1 VNARPTSFET
11 TSSNDCIDMRVVK
24 IAYAGPCVNF
34 YEMRPVSGGRVPEF
48 TAGAHVDLHLPNRLV
63 RQYSIASDPEDR
75 SRYVF
80 GVKLDKS
87 GRGGSRI
94 VHEVCTAGAVIPVG
108 PPRCTFSLV
117 EDGKPA
123 IFMSGGIG
131 VTPFLSM
138 LARAGR
144 IGMDWRLHA
153 AVRTREDILLLSSAA
168 ELGERVVTHVDEEH
182 DGRPFDLAQ
191 IVRSAA
197 PDTHLYCCG
206 PSPMLDAFEQ
216 AASARNGQYNHVE
229 RFSSDT
235 PAAMVGGY
243 SVRLARSNRTI
254 EVRPGQTLLAALQD
268 SGVWVATSCEQGVC
282 GSCETRILAGR
293 ADHRDLIL
301 TADEKSANQ
310 TMMICCSGSLDDVLV
325 LDL

>member
-1 VNARPTSFET
+1 MP
-11 TSSNDCIDMRVVK
+11 
-24 IAYAGPCVNF
+24 
-34 YEMRPVSGGRVPEF
+34 
-48 TAGAHVDLHLPNRLV
+48 
-63 RQYSIASDPEDR
+63 R
-75 SRYVF
+75 S
-80 GVKLDKS
+80 
-87 GRGGSRI
+87 
-94 VHEVCTAGAVIPVG
+94 
-108 PPRCTFSLV
+108 TFSLV

-123 IFMSGGIG
+123 IFISGGIG

-138 LARAGR
+138 LARASR
-144 IGMDWRLHA
+144 IRMDWRLHA
-153 AVRTREDILLLSSAA
+153 AVRTREETLLLSSAG

-182 DGRPFDLAQ
+182 DGRPFDLHQ

-216 AASARNGQYNHVE
+216 ATSARNGQYNHVE
-229 RFSSDT
+229 RFSADA
-235 PAAMVGGY
+235 PAAAGSGY

-268 SGVWVATSCEQGVC
+268 AGVWVATSCEQGVC

-301 TADEKSANQ
+301 TKDEKSANQ

>member
-1 VNARPTSFET
+1 MNARPTSFET
-11 TSSNDCIDMRVVK
+11 TTSNDCIDMRVVK

-34 YEMRPVSGGRVPEF
+34 YEMQPVSGGNVPEF
-48 TAGAHVDLHLPNRLV
+48 AAGAHVDLYLPNGLV

-80 GVKLDKS
+80 GIKLDKS
-87 GRGGSRI
+87 GRGGSRL
-94 VHEVCTAGAVIPVG
+94 VHEAFRAGAVFPVSA
-108 PPRCTFSLV
+108 PRSTFSLV

-123 IFMSGGIG
+123 IFISGGIG

-138 LARAGR
+138 LARADR

-153 AVRTREDILLLSSAA
+153 AVRTREETLLLSSSS

-182 DGRPFDLAQ
+182 DGRPLNMER

-197 PDTHLYCCG
+197 SDTHLYCCG
-206 PSPMLDAFEQ
+206 PSPMLDAFDR
-216 AASARNGQYNHVE
+216 ATSARDSQYNHIE
-229 RFSSDT
+229 RFSSDV
-235 PAAMVGGY
+235 PAAMAGGY
-243 SVRLARSNRTI
+243 SVRLARSNQTV
-254 EVRPGQTLLAALQD
+254 EVRPGQTILAALRD
-268 SGVWVATSCEQGVC
+268 AGVHVTTSCEQGVC
-282 GSCETRILAGR
+282 GSCETRVLSGR

-301 TADEKSANQ
+301 SADEKSANQ